1 MVAVAMMANAR
12 LRVGRLIGSSRE
24 RRPDRLELRL
34 LLVGQLCIEVVQRRT
49 YGLDRLQHGIEPLGG
64 RLKPCRRGGQVR
76 SRAGALEPVPRP
88 RRGPLARHQAGTFP
102 ARWLDPWLALGR

>member
-34 LLVGQLCIEVVQRRT
+34 LLVSQLCIEVVQRRT

-64 RLKPCRRGGQVR
+64 RLKPCRWGDRLR
-76 SRAGALEPVPRP
+76 SRAGVLEQFPRLAAVLLERHQSGP
-88 RRGPLARHQAGTFP
+88 RR
-102 ARWLDPWLALGR
+102 